1 MFVYSIQFGGKKN
14 MASIF
19 GGSKQNKEKQ
29 LVQAKVDKDL
39 YAEFRELK
47 QYRGMSV
54 RGMFEHFMR
63 YELTNYQLEDGMKR
77 RIYG

>member
-1 MFVYSIQFGGKKN
+1 MGWINGRN
-14 MASIF
+14 E
-19 GGSKQNKEKQ
+19 QNKEKQ
-29 LVQAKVDKDL
+29 LVQAKVDKGL

-54 RGMFEHFMR
+54 RGIFEHFMR